1 MNWSFPVEERDIIH
15 AALQA
20 LVSLST
26 IGTQPDLADSELAD
40 KCKAEMAEWF
50 GRDEVASWQLL
61 RVYRIPFAQPNQ
73 VT

>member
-1 MNWSFPVEERDIIH
+1 M
-15 AALQA
+15 QA

-26 IGTQPDLADSELAD
+26 IGTHPDLSDSELAD

-50 GRDEVASWQLL
+50 GQDKVASWQLL

-73 VT
+73 VTF